1 MNVSRWLAVF
11 ALFLIILLAGILF
24 WPFIFNEII
33 RPIALVVWVLLRVFV
48 LSIDQRFYWA
58 IIILVSVF
66 LLLRRLL
73 SSPQATMQSTD
84 FQRPNVTIKSIHH
97 WYSLLAVSPRNAY
110 DDRTIKKELAQLLL
124 LLFATKKRTA
134 ADYRLY
140 EALGQGEIPLPE
152 HIHTFLFPG
161 EPHEAGWPIKR
172 FLQSIRRT
180 PKKWIRRWTGQ
191 EKAEYYQMINE
202 VLGFVEASLE
212 IKDDDGKL
220 TPNKY

>member
-1 MNVSRWLAVF
+1 MNVFRWLAVF

-33 RPIALVVWVLLRVFV
+33 RPIALVVWILLRVFV

-58 IIILVSVF
+58 IIILVAAF

-73 SSPQATMQSTD
+73 SSPQPTMQSTD

-97 WYSLLAVSPRNAY
+97 WYRLLAVSTRNAH

-140 EALGQGEIPLPE
+140 DALRQGEIPLPE

-161 EPHEAGWPIKR
+161 EPQEAGRPIKR

-191 EKAEYYQMINE
+191 EKAEYHQMINE

>member
-33 RPIALVVWVLLRVFV
+33 RPIALVIWILLRVFV

-58 IIILVSVF
+58 IIILVSAF

-73 SSPQATMQSTD
+73 SSPQSTMQSTD

-140 EALGQGEIPLPE
+140 DALRQGEIPLPE

-161 EPHEAGWPIKR
+161 EPQGARRPIKR

-191 EKAEYYQMINE
+191 EKAEYHQMINE

-212 IKDDDGKL
+212 ITDDDGKF